1 MGIRTTTEEKSPS
14 KKKMKLSIIA
24 SVSAFTT
31 DNRTAREVA
40 EEKGEKRYA
49 QLVDMMK
56 HYNSEFDERKYWTYG
71 CHCLM
76 LGDRPMSD
84 MGKGRPIDA
93 LDTAC
98 KAWKHCQK
106 CAREA
111 YGEMCIGEFVRY
123 NFGYSN
129 GEAVCRNGA
138 DTCKRSLCECDA
150 LFAKVHSTAKDVWD
164 QDYHMFWSTT
174 TPQWNAEGTNSCQA
188 GSPGSADFQ
197 CCRNDAKTSPYIW
210 YNAQG
215 NQCCSDGSVVQ
226 DGQFC

>member
-49 QLVDMMK
+49 QLVEMME
-56 HYNSEFDERKYWTYG
+56 HYNSEFDERKYWSYG

-98 KAWKHCQK
+98 KAWKHCQNVPVRRTVK
-106 CAREA
+106 CALA
-111 YGEMCIGEFVRY
+111 
-123 NFGYSN
+123 
-129 GEAVCRNGA
+129 
-138 DTCKRSLCECDA
+138 SL
-150 LFAKVHSTAKDVWD
+150 S
-164 QDYHMFWSTT
+164 
-174 TPQWNAEGTNSCQA
+174 
-188 GSPGSADFQ
+188 
-197 CCRNDAKTSPYIW
+197 
-210 YNAQG
+210 
-215 NQCCSDGSVVQ
+215 
-226 DGQFC
+226 